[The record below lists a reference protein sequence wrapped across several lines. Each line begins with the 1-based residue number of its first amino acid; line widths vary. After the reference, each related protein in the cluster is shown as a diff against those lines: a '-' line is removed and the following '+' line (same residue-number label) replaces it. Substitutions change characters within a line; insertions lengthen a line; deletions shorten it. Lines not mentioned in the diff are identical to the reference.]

1 MVFLQLIGDAT
12 QRHHVEQ
19 ILYSPSNQSY
29 LMQAQI
35 IKLDRKY
42 RQQNTIFA
50 GSWGKK
56 FQLGGSLGLL
66 FAEEFFLRHSEQ
78 SAPRPLRNPLMKCL
92 RQRILLHC

>member
-1 MVFLQLIGDAT
+1 MVFLRLIGDAT

-42 RQQNTIFA
+42 RQ
-50 GSWGKK
+50 
-56 FQLGGSLGLL
+56 
-66 FAEEFFLRHSEQ
+66 
-78 SAPRPLRNPLMKCL
+78 
-92 RQRILLHC
+92 